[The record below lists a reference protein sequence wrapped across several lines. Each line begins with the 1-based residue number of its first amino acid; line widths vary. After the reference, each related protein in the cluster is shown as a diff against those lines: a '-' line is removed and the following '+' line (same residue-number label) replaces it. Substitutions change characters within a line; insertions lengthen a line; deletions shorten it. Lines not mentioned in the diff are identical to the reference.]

1 MKAEN
6 KILKFSALGGL
17 FFAVLGIAW
26 GWAINSEMISFDGL
40 YSLISLGLALF
51 ALIATNFINK
61 KDFRNYPFGKSTL
74 EPIIVIIKS
83 LVLLIMCSITLFSA
97 VKQVINGGNNV
108 EEGFAL
114 GYALISS
121 IGCTWVYLYMK
132 KSSKNLNSE
141 IVKVESNQWLMDA
154 MLSVGVLVG
163 FIISISFKYIG
174 LSNLSKYV
182 DPGMVI
188 LSSSIFLRM
197 PITSAAEAFKELI
210 NSTADDEINGDIRN
224 LVKEIEEEYKLED
237 SVARVAKVGRELR
250 IEIDFIVSNNSK
262 IKSVEDMDKVR
273 EFIDNNT
280 NHFDLKKW
288 LNISFTKNKKWAI

>member
-6 KILKFSALGGL
+6 KMLKFSALGGL
-17 FFAVLGIAW
+17 FFAILGIAW

-61 KDFRNYPFGKSTL
+61 KDFKNYPFGKSTL
-74 EPIIVIIKS
+74 EPVIVIIKS
-83 LVLLIMCSITLFSA
+83 IVLLIMCLISLFSA
-97 VKQVINGGNNV
+97 ITQVLNGGNNV

-121 IGCTWVYLYMK
+121 VGCTWVYLYMK
-132 KSSKNLNSE
+132 KSSKNINSE
-141 IVKVESNQWLMDA
+141 IVNAESNQWLMDA

-163 FIISISFKYIG
+163 FVISIFLKHIG
-174 LSNLSKYV
+174 LANLSKYV

-188 LSSSIFLRM
+188 LSSSIFLKM
-197 PITSAAEAFKELI
+197 PITSTIEAFKELI

-224 LVKEIEEEYKLED
+224 LVKEIEMEYELED

>member
-1 MKAEN
+1 
-6 KILKFSALGGL
+6 
-17 FFAVLGIAW
+17 
-26 GWAINSEMISFDGL
+26 MISFDGL

-61 KDFRNYPFGKSTL
+61 KDFKNYPFGKSTL

-83 LVLLIMCSITLFSA
+83 IVLLIMCLISLFSA
-97 VKQVINGGNNV
+97 ITQVLNGGNNV

-121 IGCTWVYLYMK
+121 VGCTWVYLYMK
-132 KSSKNLNSE
+132 KSSKNINSE
-141 IVKVESNQWLMDA
+141 IVNAESNQWLMDA

-163 FIISISFKYIG
+163 FVISIFLKHIG
-174 LSNLSKYV
+174 LATLSKYV

-188 LSSSIFLRM
+188 LSSSIFLKM
-197 PITSAAEAFKELI
+197 PITSTIESFKELI
-210 NSTADDEINGDIRN
+210 NSTADDEINGDIKN
-224 LVKEIEEEYKLED
+224 LVKEIEMEYELED

>member
-6 KILKFSALGGL
+6 KMLKFSAFGGL

-51 ALIATNFINK
+51 AIIATNFINK
-61 KDFRNYPFGKSTL
+61 KDFKNYPFGKSTL
-74 EPIIVIIKS
+74 EPVIVIIKS

-97 VKQVINGGNNV
+97 INQVINGGNNV

-132 KSSKNLNSE
+132 KLSRNLNSE
-141 IVKVESNQWLMDA
+141 IVKAESNQWFMDA
-154 MLSVGVLVG
+154 MLSVGVLIG
-163 FIISISFKYIG
+163 FIISILLKYIG
-174 LSNLSKYV
+174 LSSLSKYV

-188 LSSSIFLRM
+188 LSSSIFLKM
-197 PITSAAEAFKELI
+197 PITSAVDAFKELI

-224 LVKEIEEEYKLED
+224 LVKEIEMEYKLED

-273 EFIDNNT
+273 EIIDNNT

>member
-6 KILKFSALGGL
+6 KMLKFSAFGGL
-17 FFAVLGIAW
+17 FFAILGIAW

-61 KDFRNYPFGKSTL
+61 KDFKNYPFGKSTL

-83 LVLLIMCSITLFSA
+83 IVLLIMCLISLFSA
-97 VKQVINGGNNV
+97 ITQVLNGGNNV
-108 EEGFAL
+108 EEGFAW

-132 KSSKNLNSE
+132 KSSKNINSE
-141 IVKVESNQWLMDA
+141 IVNAESNQWLMDA

-163 FIISISFKYIG
+163 FVISIFLKHIG
-174 LSNLSKYV
+174 LATLSKYV

-188 LSSSIFLRM
+188 LSSSIFLKM
-197 PITSAAEAFKELI
+197 PITSTIEAFKELI

-224 LVKEIEEEYKLED
+224 LVKEIEMEYELED

>member
-6 KILKFSALGGL
+6 KMLKFSAFGGL
-17 FFAVLGIAW
+17 FFAILGIAW

-61 KDFRNYPFGKSTL
+61 KDFKNYPFGKSTL

-83 LVLLIMCSITLFSA
+83 IVLLIMCLISLFSA
-97 VKQVINGGNNV
+97 ITQVLNGGNNV

-132 KSSKNLNSE
+132 KSSKNINSE
-141 IVKVESNQWLMDA
+141 IVNAESNQWLMDA

-163 FIISISFKYIG
+163 FVISIFLKHIG
-174 LSNLSKYV
+174 LATLSKYV

-188 LSSSIFLRM
+188 LSSSIFLKM
-197 PITSAAEAFKELI
+197 PITSTIESFKELI
-210 NSTADDEINGDIRN
+210 NSTADDEINGDIKN
-224 LVKEIEEEYKLED
+224 LVKEIEMEYELED